1 MSYRG
6 DDKVNRRL
14 PTLISQVQGVQ
25 GFSRTRCSRL
35 VQISAAQI
43 RPRVRLVPLHT
54 LYSALAKTAERGKFD
69 ALFLQ
74 DLVGVR
80 ESLGR
85 EAMRHGHHGVVQLDP
100 WLVLASNAAATS
112 RIGLVATSPT
122 TYNQVAGQAELCRAR
137 VCGLIQPID
146 PQWVRRAT
154 IEV

>member
-1 MSYRG
+1 MERG
-6 DDKVNRRL
+6 GI
-14 PTLISQVQGVQ
+14 PT
-25 GFSRTRCSRL
+25 SRG
-35 VQISAAQI
+35 I
-43 RPRVRLVPLHT
+43 RFRALHFA
-54 LYSALAKTAERGKFD
+54 ALAKTAERGKFD

-122 TYNQVAGQAELCRAR
+122 TYNQVAGRRLNCAAR
-137 VCGLIQPID
+137 GSVGSSSQSTPNG
-146 PQWVRRAT
+146 
-154 IEV
+154 